1 MQPPISQGP
10 EVRPHGSVARRRTGA
25 ALVTLVGALLLMPL
39 PSGAAS
45 VSSSAS
51 HAAASPVGSPV
62 SSPVGS
68 PVSNPGGSDK
78 LDKLSKQIKALEQK
92 YGDDFAQLR
101 DAKWA
106 AEQAI
111 KKSKSLQQDLAGAR
125 VLVAQMAAS
134 QYISSGVD
142 PTVSMLATDDP
153 SGVLDGATLASHLTR
168 NRTAK
173 VNQIQSLISQQ
184 DQARTE
190 AVTKIAGLQQNIKD
204 LLGQKSRM
212 QKLINQYKPSSPL
225 IGANGLTGRMIK
237 VRSEV
242 DSRFG
247 PFPMI
252 GCLRPGDAQDHGT
265 GHACDFMESTGGSM
279 PTSDRIA
286 HGTQVAAWVISNAS
300 RLGVKY
306 VIWRQRIY
314 DMRNPGW
321 RPMSDRGGITAN
333 HYDHVHV
340 SVF

>member
-1 MQPPISQGP
+1 MQPPTSQEP
-10 EVRPHGSVARRRTGA
+10 EVRPHGSAVRRRTGA
-25 ALVTLVGALLLMPL
+25 ILVTLVGALLLIP
-39 PSGAAS
+39 AAS
-45 VSSSAS
+45 G
-51 HAAASPVGSPV
+51 AAASPSSLASQAAVSPV
-62 SSPVGS
+62 SSPG
-68 PVSNPGGSDK
+68 NSDK
-78 LDKLSKQIKALEQK
+78 LDKLSKQIKALEKK

-125 VLVAQMAAS
+125 VLVAQIAAS

-142 PTVSMLATDDP
+142 PTVSMLSTDDP

-168 NRTAK
+168 NRAAK

-184 DQARTE
+184 DQARKE
-190 AVTKIAGLQQNIKD
+190 AVAKIAGLQQNITD

-212 QKLINQYKPSSPL
+212 QRLINKYKPSSPL
-225 IGANGLTGRMIK
+225 VGASGLTGRMIQ
-237 VRSEV
+237 VRGEV

-247 PFPMI
+247 PFPVI
-252 GCLRPGDAQDHGT
+252 GCLRPGDPQDHGT
-265 GHACDFMESTGGSM
+265 GRACDFMESTGGVM
-279 PTSDRIA
+279 PTADRIA
-286 HGTQVAAWVISNAS
+286 HGTQVAAWVIANAS

-314 DMRNPGW
+314 DMRSPGW
-321 RPMSDRGGITAN
+321 RAMSDRGGITAN
-333 HYDHVHV
+333 HFDHVHV